1 MRTKIINDQLTDLFY
16 NIIEME
22 DRIAANDQYTD
33 LNSNDM
39 RFLSAVGVG
48 NNPKTITQVGD
59 YLRVGRQTAH
69 HASTSLI
76 KRGYITKMTNPND
89 ARSQWLILTDK
100 GMEVV
105 TYYRNRIRNNVKGMT
120 ENFSEKEM
128 DGMIRLLAQMNS
140 FLDSKRVEGTL
151 SSKRK
156 K

>member
-33 LNSNDM
+33 LTSSDM

-69 HASTSLI
+69 KASNSLMS
-76 KRGYITKMTNPND
+76 RGYITKMTNPND
-89 ARSQWLILTDK
+89 ARSTWLILTDK

-120 ENFSEKEM
+120 GNFSDQEM

-140 FLDSKRVEGTL
+140 FLDFKRVEGTL

>member
-1 MRTKIINDQLTDLFY
+1 MRTKIINDQLTELFY

-33 LNSNDM
+33 LSSADL

-48 NNPKTITQVGD
+48 NNRKTIGQVGED
-59 YLRVGRQTAH
+59 IRIARQTAQ
-69 HASTSLI
+69 HASASLT

-89 ARSQWLILTDK
+89 GRSQWLILTDK

-105 TYYRNRIRNNVKGMT
+105 NYYRNRIRNNVKDMT
-120 ENFSEKEM
+120 GNFSEQEM

-140 FLDSKRVEGTL
+140 VLDSKRVEGTR